1 MDRAAWS
8 GYSPWGCKELD
19 TTKLSNTSLEVM
31 SNKESPDESSLQN
44 EVKAGPQRSKTPSKP

>member
-1 MDRAAWS
+1 MGLQRV
-8 GYSPWGCKELD
+8 GHNEV
-19 TTKLSNTSLEVM
+19 SNTSLEVM